1 MFQTK
6 QRHHVI
12 RSREGCVEP
21 WGKAQVE
28 DCVEVGGF
36 LDLLS
41 LILVI
46 KGEILPEREGLRGE
60 ETETEETDFGRGQ
73 G

>member
-1 MFQTK
+1 M
-6 QRHHVI
+6 
-12 RSREGCVEP
+12 
-21 WGKAQVE
+21 
-28 DCVEVGGF
+28 GGF

-60 ETETEETDFGRGQ
+60 ETETEETDFEARARLCARYTFKL
-73 G
+73 